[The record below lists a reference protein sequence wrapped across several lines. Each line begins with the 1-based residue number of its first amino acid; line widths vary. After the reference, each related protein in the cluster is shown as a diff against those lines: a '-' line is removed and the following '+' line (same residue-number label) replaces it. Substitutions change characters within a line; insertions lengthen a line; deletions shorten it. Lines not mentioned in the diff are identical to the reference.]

1 MEMPKLELPQRV
13 AVKRSAFDRATITIL
28 LICLVGFGG
37 LIWFQLR
44 GPAVGRSNAAGGN
57 LNADQLEQ
65 LALRLEDKNLAAAA
79 AQAWSD
85 YLAAAALPAEREAK
99 IRAKMGRLQ
108 QSAGQYEEA
117 VANYYRAE
125 TLAGANKNAIGEDVS
140 IRVRDCFREMG
151 RYGELAREVEE
162 RTSINAKSGELAGRQ
177 IVAEIGSEKI
187 TASDLDR
194 MMQDELESM
203 MRNSPGMSASQ
214 MDAMRQEAHK
224 QFSKPEAR
232 AQMLQQ
238 FVLHRVLARE
248 ARERKLDQSPAYKA
262 RLIDQADDLL
272 SAQLMMSVSQER
284 ATVTPEDV
292 QRFYAANAKRY
303 EIPARGSLAQI
314 VCKSKEDAAK
324 VIELLDGGATFEKL
338 AQDRSTDG
346 ETKSRD
352 GKLSDPILPT
362 GDAVPGAGDDKELH
376 AKLWNLKAGE
386 YTKESCQVGDG
397 WIVYQMTDKHEAKTP
412 TLEQI
417 RDRVEGDCRQAR
429 GKEVMQQFV
438 DEMLRKYDVKIHGG
452 AMAATSQ
459 PTNSKGS

>member
-13 AVKRSAFDRATITIL
+13 AVKRSAFDQATITIL

-44 GPAVGRSNAAGGN
+44 GPAIGRSNAAGGN
-57 LNADQLEQ
+57 LNAEQLEQ

-79 AQAWSD
+79 AEAWSD

-108 QSAGQYEEA
+108 QSAGQYEAA
-117 VANYYRAE
+117 VANYYKAE

-162 RTSINAKSGELAGRQ
+162 RTSINAKAGDLAGRQ

-214 MDAMRQEAHK
+214 MDAMRQEAHQ

-262 RLIDQADDLL
+262 RLVDQADDLL
-272 SAQLMMSVSQER
+272 SAQLMMSISQER

-292 QRFYAANAKRY
+292 QRFYEANKKRY
-303 EIPARGSLAQI
+303 ETASYGTLLQI
-314 VCKSKEDAAK
+314 VCKTREDAEK
-324 VIELLDGGATFEKL
+324 VIELLDSGAKFKELAKERSVDEATKHDGGQLPEAI
-338 AQDRSTDG
+338 RST
-346 ETKSRD
+346 
-352 GKLSDPILPT
+352 
-362 GDAVPGAGDDKELH
+362 GDTVPGAGDNKELH
-376 AKLWNLKAGE
+376 AKLWKLKPGE
-386 YTKESCQVGDG
+386 YTKESCQVRDQ
-397 WIVYQMTDKHEAKTP
+397 WHVYLMWGIKHGQTP
-412 TLEQI
+412 PLEQI
-417 RDRVEGDCRQAR
+417 RDRVETDCRQAR
-429 GKEVMQQFV
+429 GKEVMQLFV